1 MRIIRASE
9 IGEFIFCRRAW
20 WLRHVQGR
28 ASANIHELA
37 AGTAVHARH
46 GRAVWLSGA
55 LRLAAVLLLALAAI
69 ACLISLLP
77 RY

>member
-9 IGEFIFCRRAW
+9 IGEFIFCHRAW
-20 WLRHVQGR
+20 WLRQVEGR

-37 AGTAVHARH
+37 AGTAVHQRH

-55 LRLAAVLLLALAAI
+55 LRLAAALLLALAAI
-69 ACLISLLP
+69 ALLISLLP
-77 RY
+77 RV